1 MVEYFREM
9 IALKV
14 YDQFYSKMINFVDKI
29 GSEQQI
35 IEPNTHQKEQQISMI
50 IKYLADHVLQ
60 ETNFYCQKKSKLSK
74 DDGHDVNEL
83 RNMMIK
89 INSSPSLRIQNLFQP

>member
-1 MVEYFREM
+1 M

-14 YDQFYSKMINFVDKI
+14 YHQFYSKMINFVDKI
-29 GSEQQI
+29 GKEQQI
-35 IEPNTHQKEQQISMI
+35 MELNAHQKEQQITVI
-50 IKYLADHVLQ
+50 IQYLTDHVLQ
-60 ETNFYCQKKSKLSK
+60 DTNFYCQKKSKLSK

-89 INSSPSLRIQNLFQP
+89 VNSSPSLRIKNLFQP